1 MTVNQIQY
9 RLSNTS
15 QTDVELKFLPKESKA
30 KNLDLAPIVLV
41 ANGEAST
48 LPYDLLKI
56 GRCVVYVERFY
67 VFRLWTKKFC
77 SRPKGL
83 HYSWSEKEI
92 NLLELKH
99 GSNMLNM
106 QFSVEQ
112 TSQVQTLTYSLSI
125 NPYDEYVYVHLWD

>member
-15 QTDVELKFLPKESKA
+15 QTDIELKFLPKESKA

-56 GRCVVYVERFY
+56 GRCVVYVELFCVLHELIRKFAAY
-67 VFRLWTKKFC
+67 PKDCITRGARKRLIC
-77 SRPKGL
+77 S
-83 HYSWSEKEI
+83 S
-92 NLLELKH
+92 
-99 GSNMLNM
+99 
-106 QFSVEQ
+106 
-112 TSQVQTLTYSLSI
+112 
-125 NPYDEYVYVHLWD
+125 